1 MQSGAP
7 QSTNLKINSFKEK
20 KINKKTYLPYFSLRS
35 IFLKHVSTK
44 INTLR
49 VPEGGGGGGGGGYG
63 GGGEAEEFFKKS
75 NKMEA
80 FFHILLLFCF
90 LARLPISLKL

>member
-49 VPEGGGGGGGGGYG
+49 VPEGGGGGGGGYG

-80 FFHILLLFCF
+80 FFHILLFFCF

>member
-49 VPEGGGGGGGGGYG
+49 VPEGGGGGMGEGGSRSIWYASYSHELGVQPQ
-63 GGGEAEEFFKKS
+63 FFFPEGQMS
-75 NKMEA
+75 
-80 FFHILLLFCF
+80 
-90 LARLPISLKL
+90 